1 MTDSKGVLFVPYQET
16 LGLLG
21 VEDRASVLLRAVH
34 VPVAAHDIAL
44 DDALR
49 RRPVFTRFAEL
60 VEFEGDE
67 KIGHWVPVRRG
78 LMVGQC

>member
-1 MTDSKGVLFVPYQET
+1 MWQNSQVSPLM
-16 LGLLG
+16 
-21 VEDRASVLLRAVH
+21 EDGAHRAVLRAVD